1 MQIKV
6 IMVKTI
12 TAIIKG
18 NLMKDES
25 PYTKVPNSIFD
36 IEGLNIYERLK
47 SYTEEEFPVY
57 DSLLKFKQRYDKRR
71 DFRGKIIGIWLE
83 QMKQGYSFSDSV
95 RGWIPES
102 ELNLI
107 QAGEDGKGM
116 AGSAPDLSTY
126 GDAKFVVNVLNM
138 GKKGAI
144 GNMPKFNDGRLTNVQ
159 KTAVGTYVTSLAK

>member
-1 MQIKV
+1 MATKKSGNKKNKV
-6 IMVKTI
+6 DSVLKFRLTLDKRI
-12 TAIIKG
+12 
-18 NLMKDES
+18 
-25 PYTKVPNSIFD
+25 
-36 IEGLNIYERLK
+36 NIYERLK

-107 QAGEDGKGM
+107 QAGEDGKGIEKGLAEAIKFGKSAQEIKSTIIGGSMYPAILFLVVLGFVAMFNKQM
-116 AGSAPDLSTY
+116 APTY
-126 GDAKFVVNVLNM
+126 LGILPLNRWTEM
-138 GKKGAI
+138 
-144 GNMPKFNDGRLTNVQ
+144 
-159 KTAVGTYVTSLAK
+159 